1 MATGFKSG
9 GRKKGTPNKDTEV
22 IREAISDLVAG
33 NIEKVQGWLDDIA
46 GDDPAKAMNLL
57 LQLMEYKIP
66 KLSRTELAGDKDNP
80 VSVID
85 MSKWK

>member
-33 NIEKVQGWLDDIA
+33 NIEKVQEWLDRVA
-46 GDDPAKAMNLL
+46 EEDPKGAITLL
-57 LQLMEYKIP
+57 TQLMEYKIP